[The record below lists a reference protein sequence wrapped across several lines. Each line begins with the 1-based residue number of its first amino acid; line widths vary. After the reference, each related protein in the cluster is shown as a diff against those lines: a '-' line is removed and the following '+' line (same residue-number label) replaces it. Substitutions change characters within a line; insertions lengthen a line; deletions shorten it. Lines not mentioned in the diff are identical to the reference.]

1 MKAYLKD
8 RFKDKVMIITGSSR
22 GIGKETAIRAALE
35 GGKVV
40 LCGRRKSLGDE
51 IVTNIKEKGGEAI
64 FVQGDLTKEESAI
77 KLVET
82 AVNTYVNMKSNNF

>member
-1 MKAYLKD
+1 MESYLKD

-40 LCGRRKSLGDE
+40 LCGAVDG
-51 IVTNIKEKGGEAI
+51 A
-64 FVQGDLTKEESAI
+64 FVG
-77 KLVET
+77 
-82 AVNTYVNMKSNNF
+82 